1 MYELF
6 DSGVD
11 HTILLIFHHLL
22 STQFIDSDAILK
34 ANFS

>member
-6 DSGVD
+6 GLVAD
-11 HTILLIFHHLL
+11 HNILRTFHHLL